1 MGQNDHFQKRPEF
14 SLSKSAKKTRF
25 WAPKALKVL
34 NYREIFPGHNFG
46 ARVNV
51 DIDSDSSGY
60 WDQ

>member
-1 MGQNDHFQKRPEF
+1 MDHAAT
-14 SLSKSAKKTRF
+14 LSKIICA
-25 WAPKALKVL
+25 VHL
-34 NYREIFPGHNFG
+34 NYREIFLGHNFG

>member
-1 MGQNDHFQKRPEF
+1 MTISKKDQNFHSQNQP
-14 SLSKSAKKTRF
+14 KTRF

-60 WDQ
+60 RDQ

>member
-1 MGQNDHFQKRPEF
+1 MTRIFTVKISQ
-14 SLSKSAKKTRF
+14 KTRF
-25 WAPKALKVL
+25 WAPKALKML
-34 NYREIFPGHNFG
+34 NYREIFPGHSFG